1 MKTALSPKLYFSYS
15 QMMVYDQDVQLPGCA
30 WSEEHSAQGFARR
43 ESAVNFRTLLEFG
56 YADVAFSRTTYELQ
70 PEYERVIA
78 VPFTVTSGKV
88 IVEGPEEI
96 GTERSLILSAGSY
109 RLVAAQWVT
118 GDDEEAIDL
127 FFLKF
132 LRIL

>member
-1 MKTALSPKLYFSYS
+1 MTFSS
-15 QMMVYDQDVQLPGCA
+15 
-30 WSEEHSAQGFARR
+30 S
-43 ESAVNFRTLLEFG
+43 
-56 YADVAFSRTTYELQ
+56 TYESQ

-96 GTERSLILSAGSY
+96 GTERSLSLSAENY

-127 FFLKF
+127 FLKF